1 MSLKLICCVVLGLA
15 LGPTGV
21 LAAPVTED
29 LWYYSTISS
38 GVTGPLPLRA
48 ELNYDDARTDAPIA
62 IVMHGYSPATGNFAN
77 VRAQA
82 QRLRAAGF
90 FAISVAMRGRDG
102 SAGVRDSGGL
112 EIHDIYDAAE
122 TVKLEYAAFVD
133 PDNVHITG
141 YSGGGGNAMSAVVR
155 YPDYFRVASSFFGM
169 ADYGFDPVDGWYN
182 FGAGGRT
189 SQLDQDIGNPNT
201 GGPVVVD
208 RYHARASTLAAA
220 NSRGTEVHLF
230 ANDDESICP
239 PVNHIDFAAVGGS
252 HVTAHFGISAAP
264 TYEDFN
270 GNGFEDPGERQLWPH
285 GFPDANQQ
293 AAGEGWY
300 LDRLLAGEIPAPEIA
315 PSDTLVVAGYLVT
328 KPFEIW
334 IGDGQSA
341 AGEVTYSLDTSSAS
355 LSTAITSSNTSLPLA
370 VVVKSGFMS
379 PAGALVNA
387 RRNGV
392 WIGSFLAGERRVFSG
407 LADGD
412 VLELDVAPAVGG
424 LPAAIWAVALLAG
437 TLARTGYRRLG

>member
-1 MSLKLICCVVLGLA
+1 VSLKLICCAALGLA
-15 LGPTGV
+15 LIPTAV
-21 LAAPVTED
+21 SAAPVTED

-38 GVTGPLPLRA
+38 GVAGPIRLRA

-62 IVMHGYSPATGNFAN
+62 IVMHGYSPSSGTLAN

-82 QRLRAAGF
+82 QRLRNSGF
-90 FAISVAMRGRDG
+90 FAVSVAMRGRDG

-122 TVKLEYAAFVD
+122 TVKLDYAGFVD
-133 PDNVHITG
+133 SSNVHITG
-141 YSGGGGNAMSAVVR
+141 YSGGGCNAMSAVVR

-201 GGPVVVD
+201 GGPAVVD
-208 RYHARASTLAAA
+208 RYRARASTLAAA
-220 NSRGTEVHLF
+220 NSSGVEVHLF
-230 ANDDESICP
+230 ANDNESICP
-239 PVNHIDFAAVGGS
+239 PVNHINFAAVGGS

-270 GNGFEDPGERQLWPH
+270 GNGVEDPGERQLWPH

-300 LDRLLAGEIPAPEIA
+300 LDRLLAGDIPQPEIA
-315 PSDTLVVAGYLVT
+315 TNGTLVVAGYLVT
-328 KPFEIW
+328 KHFEIW

-341 AGEVTYSLDTSSAS
+341 AGEVAYSLGTSSAS
-355 LSTAITSSNTSLPLA
+355 LTPVITGSNTSLPVA
-370 VVVKSGFMS
+370 IVVQSGFLS
-379 PAGALVNA
+379 PTGALVNA

-392 WIGSFLAGERRVFSG
+392 WIGSFLAGERHVFSG
-407 LADGD
+407 FADGD
-412 VLELDVAPAVGG
+412 LLELDVAPAVSG

-437 TLARTGYRRLG
+437 TLARAGYRHLR